1 MPLFEEDDYDDA
13 RKADGTPEGMVDITY
28 NLTVERKLID
38 SLISSIDA
46 PIQSPWM
53 YCSLDELPTV
63 LGVQPPVDDSDDLY
77 TALVL
82 GGLAITTTLMRAIH
96 EESVPGL
103 LSHLALLHDQIDAQQ
118 GDEMNIIESRYLLSQ
133 LVEFCEPVDPI
144 DASLAM
150 MRVIDSV
157 YDGDGEVLP
166 EKALATCKY
175 LMCIALTV
183 LHGDDA
189 DCTLELI
196 KFLEEIYAEQAAE
209 PVVPYFVELEDTE
222 DGQ

>member
-82 GGLAITTTLMRAIH
+82 GGLAITTTLMSAIH
-96 EESVPGL
+96 EDSVPGL

-157 YDGDGEVLP
+157 YDGDSEVLP

>member
-1 MPLFEEDDYDDA
+1 MPLFEENDYDDA
-13 RKADGTPEGMVDITY
+13 REVDGTPEGMVDITY

-53 YCSLDELPTV
+53 YCSLDELPAV
-63 LGVQPPVDDSDDLY
+63 LGVEPPTDDSDNLF

-82 GGLAITTTLMRAIH
+82 GGLAITTTLMSAIH
-96 EESVPGL
+96 EDSVPGL
-103 LSHLALLHDQIDAQQ
+103 LSHLALLHDQFDAQR
-118 GDEMNIIESRYLLSQ
+118 GDETGIIEPRYLLSQ
-133 LVEFCEPVDPI
+133 LVEFCDPFDPN
-144 DASLAM
+144 DATVAM
-150 MRVIDSV
+150 MRVTDTV
-157 YDGDGEVLP
+157 YDGDGEVLT

-175 LMCIALTV
+175 LMCIAVTV

-196 KFLEEIYAEQAAE
+196 KILEEVHAERAAE
-209 PVVPYFVELEDTE
+209 PVIPYFVELEDME

>member
-1 MPLFEEDDYDDA
+1 M
-13 RKADGTPEGMVDITY
+13 
-28 NLTVERKLID
+28 
-38 SLISSIDA
+38 S
-46 PIQSPWM
+46 
-53 YCSLDELPTV
+53 
-63 LGVQPPVDDSDDLY
+63 
-77 TALVL
+77 
-82 GGLAITTTLMRAIH
+82 AIH
-96 EESVPGL
+96 EDSVPGL

-133 LVEFCEPVDPI
+133 LVEFCDPFDPN
-144 DASLAM
+144 DATVAM
-150 MRVIDSV
+150 MRVTDTV

-209 PVVPYFVELEDTE
+209 PIVPYFGELDDTE

>member
-157 YDGDGEVLP
+157 YDGDSEVLP